1 MFRLF
6 FFIVGFFFT
15 VSQNNLLTAEVG
27 MPQLDPTYWAS
38 QAFWLIIIFSL
49 LYLTLSKMF
58 IPKIKESIDDRENK
72 IKDDL
77 DEAQKLKLVAEEKLK
92 EYETTIEN
100 AKKEVLKVIF
110 DSKNQ
115 LSSEIQSKKKKIEE
129 EIEEELKNAEKE
141 IENLKRDSLTN
152 ISTISEE
159 MASKVVEL
167 VSGEPL
173 NQSSVKAAVM
183 ETTKKDLGKYL

>member
-1 MFRLF
+1 MRF
-6 FFIVGFFFT
+6 FLLVVGIFIT
-15 VSQNNLLTAEVG
+15 SQISLLAAGAG

-92 EYETTIEN
+92 EYELTIEDT
-100 AKKEVLKVIF
+100 KKEVQKIILE
-110 DSKNQ
+110 SKNK
-115 LSSEIQSKKKKIEE
+115 LSTEIQNKKKIFEK
-129 EIEEELKNAEKE
+129 EIEIEIKKTEQE
-141 IENLKRDSLTN
+141 IENLKKESLASITV
-152 ISTISEE
+152 ISEE
-159 MASKVVEL
+159 ITSKIIEK

-173 NQSSVKAAVM
+173 NQSSIKAAVL
-183 ETTKKDLGKYL
+183 ESTKKNLGEYL